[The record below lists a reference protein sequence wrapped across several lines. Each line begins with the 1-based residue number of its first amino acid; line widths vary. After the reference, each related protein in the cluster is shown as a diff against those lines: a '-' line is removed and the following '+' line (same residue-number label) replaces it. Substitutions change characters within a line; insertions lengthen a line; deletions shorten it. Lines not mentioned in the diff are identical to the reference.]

1 MSPNQKNKNNHF
13 VPQSYLERFHSVSDR
28 QVALY
33 NLKSGR
39 TIETAPIKTQ
49 CSRDYFYT
57 RNPIFEDRFSEIEGR
72 QKRLFAEIIT
82 KESVPATGSIERSA
96 LSTSIM
102 FQEGRTVTA
111 VQKSDHLTNQ
121 FGKAMLRA
129 RFEAD
134 GNTEL
139 LEYLPQVN
147 ISQIDGVMESVLQH
161 LLMAPLIDDL
171 DCTLFINKATEDFL
185 TSDHPIALCNNLPAT
200 SALYGANVGFSSRGL
215 IILFPLSPRALL
227 FLSDSEVYRVAKAN
241 TGAAVIAN
249 KKEVVELNL
258 AQCLNAFENLYF
270 SSTDRVKESL
280 VSFRDRRESLRKA
293 RPSLKETTLPSGANR
308 KKVLLQLP
316 SQTLRLSLPKI
327 VAIRLAVA
335 KSKYVLGDAFER
347 NPARTLAS
355 SDGL

>member
-102 FQEGRTVTA
+102 FREGRTVTA

-134 GNTEL
+134 GNTEC
-139 LEYLPQVN
+139 P
-147 ISQIDGVMESVLQH
+147 SG
-161 LLMAPLIDDL
+161 
-171 DCTLFINKATEDFL
+171 DFL
-185 TSDHPIALCNNLPAT
+185 IPSNHFDSMDAFLILD
-200 SALYGANVGFSSRGL
+200 SRGAPAKRPSHSGRL
-215 IILFPLSPRALL
+215 GAGQ
-227 FLSDSEVYRVAKAN
+227 FLRVARTRRSRF
-241 TGAAVIAN
+241 TGAVW
-249 KKEVVELNL
+249 
-258 AQCLNAFENLYF
+258 LYKRLTTKIF
-270 SSTDRVKESL
+270 FPEHA
-280 VSFRDRRESLRKA
+280 RRRSRKH
-293 RPSLKETTLPSGANR
+293 
-308 KKVLLQLP
+308 
-316 SQTLRLSLPKI
+316 
-327 VAIRLAVA
+327 
-335 KSKYVLGDAFER
+335 
-347 NPARTLAS
+347 
-355 SDGL
+355 